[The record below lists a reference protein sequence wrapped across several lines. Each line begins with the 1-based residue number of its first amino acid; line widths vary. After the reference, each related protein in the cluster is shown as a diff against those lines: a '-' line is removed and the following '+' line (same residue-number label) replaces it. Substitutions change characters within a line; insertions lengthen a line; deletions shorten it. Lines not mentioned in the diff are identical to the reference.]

1 MAVVKGVSRRVIVVD
16 SPDPNIFEQAI
27 FILRSDGGGVSQQQV
42 VEQAQR
48 VAKCYARTHGL
59 QHDPADVG
67 NLISG
72 SSAFPKTS
80 LNIRKFT
87 GRQSCGARVPAL

>member
-1 MAVVKGVSRRVIVVD
+1 MKGVSRRVIVVD
-16 SPDPNIFEQAI
+16 SPDPNIFEQAL

-59 QHDPADVG
+59 Q
-67 NLISG
+67 
-72 SSAFPKTS
+72 
-80 LNIRKFT
+80 
-87 GRQSCGARVPAL
+87 GARRFRMTPPLWVALGSAMIGAVWALASFL

>member
-59 QHDPADVG
+59 QRPYRFRMTPPLWVALG
-67 NLISG
+67 CAI
-72 SSAFPKTS
+72 
-80 LNIRKFT
+80 I
-87 GRQSCGARVPAL
+87 GAVWAIASFL

>member
-1 MAVVKGVSRRVIVVD
+1 MVVVKGVSRRVIVVD

-48 VAKCYARTHGL
+48 VAKSYARTHGL
-59 QHDPADVG
+59 QTVRRFHMTPPLWVA
-67 NLISG
+67 LG
-72 SSAFPKTS
+72 SAV
-80 LNIRKFT
+80 I
-87 GRQSCGARVPAL
+87 GAVWAIASFL

>member
-1 MAVVKGVSRRVIVVD
+1 MVKGISRQVIVVQ
-16 SPDPNIFEQAI
+16 SPDKKLFEQAI

-59 QHDPADVG
+59 QRPHRFRMTPPLWVALG
-67 NLISG
+67 CAI
-72 SSAFPKTS
+72 
-80 LNIRKFT
+80 I
-87 GRQSCGARVPAL
+87 GAVWAIASFL

>member
-59 QHDPADVG
+59 QQPHRFRMTPPLWVALG
-67 NLISG
+67 CAI
-72 SSAFPKTS
+72 
-80 LNIRKFT
+80 I
-87 GRQSCGARVPAL
+87 GAVWAIASFL

>member
-59 QHDPADVG
+59 QRAHRFRMTPPLWVALG
-67 NLISG
+67 CAI
-72 SSAFPKTS
+72 
-80 LNIRKFT
+80 I
-87 GRQSCGARVPAL
+87 GAVWAIASFL